1 LGRPSME
8 KKSPAGSRAMR
19 DLDRGF
25 HPCCEEARARRQAKP
40 MASSDGLSRG
50 HFVRIVRA
58 PRAGRDVDQGRCL
71 ADEGDSCTVS
81 IDVAGGGFAD
91 QLPQCIAKTET
102 RAFTNVGHGGSLHWS
117 FVWPAVSAV
126 RSSLFTKSRADVCCS
141 PRCGVAHHLMGP
153 NNENADVQ
161 MLLMR
166 MAHPRRRAWRRRSQF
181 SALKR
186 AIESNQVGDFGTA
199 FKSACHTSKNT
210 SLVRFP
216 LQFRPDN
223 IAQHVGF
230 RRLPSGNRTARS
242 CFDASAPPNQCA
254 TRTGR

>member
-1 LGRPSME
+1 MGRPPME

-141 PRCGVAHHLMGP
+141 PRSGVAHHLMGP
-153 NNENADVQ
+153 NNE
-161 MLLMR
+161 
-166 MAHPRRRAWRRRSQF
+166 
-181 SALKR
+181 
-186 AIESNQVGDFGTA
+186 
-199 FKSACHTSKNT
+199 
-210 SLVRFP
+210 
-216 LQFRPDN
+216 
-223 IAQHVGF
+223 
-230 RRLPSGNRTARS
+230 
-242 CFDASAPPNQCA
+242 
-254 TRTGR
+254 TRTCKCYLCEWPILGGAPGGDAPNSVP

>member
-1 LGRPSME
+1 
-8 KKSPAGSRAMR
+8 
-19 DLDRGF
+19 
-25 HPCCEEARARRQAKP
+25 

-58 PRAGRDVDQGRCL
+58 PRAGRDVDQGHCL
-71 ADEGDSCTVS
+71 ADEGNSCTVS

-141 PRCGVAHHLMGP
+141 PRSGVAHHLMGP
-153 NNENADVQ
+153 NNETRTCKCYLCEWPILGGAPGGDI
-161 MLLMR
+161 
-166 MAHPRRRAWRRRSQF
+166 QF

>member
-1 LGRPSME
+1 
-8 KKSPAGSRAMR
+8 
-19 DLDRGF
+19 
-25 HPCCEEARARRQAKP
+25 
-40 MASSDGLSRG
+40 
-50 HFVRIVRA
+50 
-58 PRAGRDVDQGRCL
+58 
-71 ADEGDSCTVS
+71 
-81 IDVAGGGFAD
+81 
-91 QLPQCIAKTET
+91 
-102 RAFTNVGHGGSLHWS
+102 
-117 FVWPAVSAV
+117 
-126 RSSLFTKSRADVCCS
+126 
-141 PRCGVAHHLMGP
+141 
-153 NNENADVQ
+153 

-230 RRLPSGNRTARS
+230 RRLPSANRTARS
-242 CFDASAPPNQCA
+242 CFDASAPRDADGTLRPRRSDSSSGPFCA
-254 TRTGR
+254 SLT